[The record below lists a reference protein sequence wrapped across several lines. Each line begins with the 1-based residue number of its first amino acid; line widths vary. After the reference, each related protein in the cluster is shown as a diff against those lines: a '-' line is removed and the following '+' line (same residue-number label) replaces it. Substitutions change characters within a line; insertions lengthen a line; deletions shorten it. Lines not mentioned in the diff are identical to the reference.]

1 MCTSDL
7 SSADG
12 LTRIR
17 THSLPSEYFDGEAG
31 SSSSA
36 APAGAP
42 PPPFPPPSPS
52 AGPLSPLPRPA
63 GTSPPLSL
71 PAAPPL
77 LLPACAASAASAAGG
92 SLLLLRLMWLA
103 AATSGVGSSPP
114 THTTSVSSPLTTSY
128 LTPIESSALATSPT
142 IFSFSSGSCTQPSDR
157 TSMPLT
163 PGGTSSGASLA
174 PSSAGAGRGLLPWL
188 GLPPALPARGLVAS
202 SPAACRLAAASASLP
217 LRRRLGVPPSSPA
230 RSAPASAPVALPTL
244 SALSM
249 VLSPSSTDHFRVCG
263 GSAGGTARVGFSGR
277 AAATHAAAS
286 TPLAE
291 RRRAGL
297 GSSIATRMLL
307 ASAEKPDASQRTAM
321 PRSST
326 TA

>member
-1 MCTSDL
+1 
-7 SSADG
+7 
-12 LTRIR
+12 
-17 THSLPSEYFDGEAG
+17 
-31 SSSSA
+31 
-36 APAGAP
+36 
-42 PPPFPPPSPS
+42 
-52 AGPLSPLPRPA
+52 
-63 GTSPPLSL
+63 
-71 PAAPPL
+71 
-77 LLPACAASAASAAGG
+77 
-92 SLLLLRLMWLA
+92 MWLV
-103 AATSGVGSSPP
+103 AATSGVGSCPP

-163 PGGTSSGASLA
+163 PGGTSPGASLA

-188 GLPPALPARGLVAS
+188 GLPPTLPARGLDAS

-230 RSAPASAPVALPTL
+230 KSAPASAPVALPTL

-249 VLSPSSTDHFRVCG
+249 SMLLSPSSTDHLRVCG
-263 GSAGGTARVGFSGR
+263 GSARGAAGVGFSGR

-297 GSSIATRMLL
+297 GSSMATRRLL

>member
-63 GTSPPLSL
+63 GTSPPLPL

-174 PSSAGAGRGLLPWL
+174 PSSAGAG
-188 GLPPALPARGLVAS
+188 RGLVAS